1 MDSPHLGR
9 ADFAA
14 ALRSAACDLDSRRLK
29 LATLEGAR
37 TVVVYSYGSK
47 GVELGIMLRDK
58 GVECLVYDNAEASR
72 ARARADGFEV
82 VTDIDLDLP
91 LIVAA
96 GQNQIPILAS
106 LEREAFNL
114 MESLYALDLY
124 HGYAPARDNP
134 ASIIPHLDALF
145 EVYGLLDADSAA
157 LFFELLQYRASL
169 NVVHLTRQRPVG
181 EMWHPPVEGLDIRSF
196 CDIGAYD
203 GDSLASIKTVFPQMS
218 RSFTIEPNPEM
229 AGPIAAVA
237 EAKGIANKTFVGA
250 AWSHPARLSAR
261 RLPNGMLVI
270 RESDQGTI
278 AADALDTLLGG
289 EQQDYIKMDVEGT
302 ERAVLDGGKASLRSA
317 SCIAVA
323 AYHLPDDFTDLR
335 AQLGELL
342 GPLDGSGPDGWRLAF
357 SHYSQV
363 LDDSIFYAWRRGR

>member
-9 ADFAA
+9 ADFEA
-14 ALRSAACDLDSRRLK
+14 ALQSAARELDSRRSK

-37 TVVVYSYGSK
+37 TVTIYSYGSK
-47 GVELGIMLRDK
+47 GVELGIMLKDK

-82 VTDIDLDLP
+82 VQDIDPNLP

-96 GQNQIPILAS
+96 GQNQIPIFAS
-106 LEREAFNL
+106 LKREAFNL
-114 MESLYALDLY
+114 MESLYAMDLY
-124 HGYAPARDNP
+124 QGYAPARDNSG
-134 ASIIPHLDALF
+134 SILRHLEALF

-157 LFFELLQYRASL
+157 LFLEILEYRASL
-169 NVVHLTRQRPVG
+169 SLSHLTRQRPVG
-181 EMWHPPVEGLDIRSF
+181 DMWRPPVEGLDIRSF

-203 GDSLASIKTVFPQMS
+203 GDSLASIKTVFPQLS

-237 EAKGIANKTFVGA
+237 ATKGIANKTFVGA

-289 EQQDYIKMDVEGT
+289 EHCDYIKMDVEGT
-302 ERAVLDGGKASLRSA
+302 ERAVLDGGKASLRLA

-323 AYHLPDDFTDLR
+323 AYHLPDDFTDIR
-335 AQLGELL
+335 AQLGEIL
-342 GPLDGSGPDGWRLAF
+342 GSLDGSESGGWRLAF

-363 LDDSIFYAWRRGR
+363 FDDSIFYAWRCGR